1 MIDVL
6 VWNKYTR
13 VVMQLAERLNISP
26 EKALHLF
33 YNSKVY
39 ALLLNKQYPLITL
52 SDAYITDE
60 IILELS
66 TAIILLWLLILCSK
80 SLYLYIYSQLSNP
93 FLLDYSVGNKG
104 I

>member
-26 EKALHLF
+26 EKALYLF

-39 ALLLNKQYPLITL
+39 ALLLNKQYPLIIL

-60 IILELS
+60 IILEL
-66 TAIILLWLLILCSK
+66 
-80 SLYLYIYSQLSNP
+80 QQQ
-93 FLLDYSVGNKG
+93 
-104 I
+104 

>member
-52 SDAYITDE
+52 SDALCE
-60 IILELS
+60 IWKGKPYCFPGIQMVRWNLS
-66 TAIILLWLLILCSK
+66 
-80 SLYLYIYSQLSNP
+80 
-93 FLLDYSVGNKG
+93 
-104 I
+104 

>member
-39 ALLLNKQYPLITL
+39 ALLLITL

-60 IILELS
+60 IILEL
-66 TAIILLWLLILCSK
+66 
-80 SLYLYIYSQLSNP
+80 QQQ
-93 FLLDYSVGNKG
+93 
-104 I
+104 

>member
-33 YNSKVY
+33 YNSKV
-39 ALLLNKQYPLITL
+39 
-52 SDAYITDE
+52 SV
-60 IILELS
+60 
-66 TAIILLWLLILCSK
+66 SK
-80 SLYLYIYSQLSNP
+80 SGNKLTISSAKAFDGTVRITATRNNMPWNGLTAYSQ
-93 FLLDYSVGNKG
+93 K
-104 I
+104 

>member
-39 ALLLNKQYPLITL
+39 VT
-52 SDAYITDE
+52 
-60 IILELS
+60 

-93 FLLDYSVGNKG
+93 FFPYYSVSDKG

>member
-39 ALLLNKQYPLITL
+39 ALLLNKQYPLIRRRL
-52 SDAYITDE
+52 A
-60 IILELS
+60 
-66 TAIILLWLLILCSK
+66 
-80 SLYLYIYSQLSNP
+80 QHR
-93 FLLDYSVGNKG
+93 GG
-104 I
+104 RHR